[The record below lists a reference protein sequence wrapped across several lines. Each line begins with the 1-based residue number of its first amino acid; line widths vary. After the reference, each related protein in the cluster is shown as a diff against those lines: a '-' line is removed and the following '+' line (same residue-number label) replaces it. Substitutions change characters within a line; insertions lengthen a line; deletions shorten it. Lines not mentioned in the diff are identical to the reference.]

1 MIDAFWF
8 NDYTVLFHKNRLLE
22 FFPSS
27 DHSYPEKINAMSRFI
42 IYFSVILAV
51 SKKKMRYL
59 AIAVSVLFVMWV
71 SVNHTETSLK
81 EEFSPPIPN
90 SCQAPTLNNPYMNV
104 LLADDTT
111 RAEACRDRVEQADAK
126 WRQGLYQNF
135 DDVFNTQNSERQF
148 YTMPNTT
155 TPNKQKE
162 FAMWLYGNPNET
174 CKEKNANCTGQE
186 NGGG

>member
-1 MIDAFWF
+1 MSDAIWF
-8 NDYTVLFHKNRLLE
+8 NDYTMLFDKKRILE

-59 AIAVSVLFVMWV
+59 AIALSVLFVIWV
-71 SVNHTETSLK
+71 SVNNK
-81 EEFSPPIPN
+81 EESFSQQQATDYK
-90 SCQAPTLNNPYMNV
+90 CQAPTIDNPYMNV
-104 LLADDTT
+104 LLSDNTT
-111 RAEACRDRVEQADAK
+111 RPEACRDVIEEADAK

-135 DDVFNTQNSERQF
+135 DDVFNRKNSERQF

-162 FAMWLYGNPNET
+162 FALWLYGNPNET
-174 CKEKNANCTGQE
+174 CKEKNMNCTGQE